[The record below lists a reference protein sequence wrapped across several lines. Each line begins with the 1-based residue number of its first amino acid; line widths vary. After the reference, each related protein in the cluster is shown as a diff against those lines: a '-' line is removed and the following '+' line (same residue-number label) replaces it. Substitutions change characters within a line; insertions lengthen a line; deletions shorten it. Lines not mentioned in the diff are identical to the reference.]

1 MECAKM
7 EGRGEELLHSCT
19 SSLASFST
27 ARAPEVRRIQRLFL
41 PALLFLPSISSIEEG
56 RGGAATFNREPF
68 TLSNANKPRWR
79 EGGRDW
85 KGQGPLRMKK
95 KLSRKEG
102 EEAREAEEG
111 TRNPVRKKLIGERG
125 KDD

>member
-1 MECAKM
+1 MECAKMGKRM
-7 EGRGEELLHSCT
+7 EGRGEELLHS
-19 SSLASFST
+19 LAPHPWPHFQ
-27 ARAPEVRRIQRLFL
+27 RLAPEVRRIHPSSL
-41 PALLFLPSISSIEEG
+41 PSSISSIEEG
-56 RGGAATFNREPF
+56 RGGAAATFNREPF